1 MNLPF
6 KNRFY
11 ISGILMSLLVGCASP
26 IQSVTPP
33 SESIPATETITAPE
47 PTIAPSPK
55 ADKPTYSEVVGTYPA
70 GVNLCKTEASLEG
83 ISANGSWL
91 LNGDI
96 QIIDNQMQV
105 KCYGTKITVNVEG
118 GDLILDGV
126 IYAKGALL
134 TVDKDLNWIEVSSW
148 E

>member
-1 MNLPF
+1 MNLPNPKTF
-6 KNRFY
+6 LAL
-11 ISGILMSLLVGCASP
+11 GIALTLSVGCSAP
-26 IQSVTPP
+26 TASVTSTLEPTT
-33 SESIPATETITAPE
+33 IPASTGTPDPRANMPL
-47 PTIAPSPK
+47 
-55 ADKPTYSEVVGTYPA
+55 YSEIVDTYPA
-70 GVNLCKTEASLEG
+70 GVELCKTEARLEG

-96 QIIDNQMQV
+96 QIKDNQMQV

-118 GDLILDGV
+118 GDVIIDGV
-126 IYAKGALL
+126 MYAKGALL